1 MKQQEIEDA
10 VARAQIEIND
20 QLNAFKE
27 KLAKATDDPEHF
39 ISMSE
44 LESEWQQLRLSTCKT
59 YSDLVSKALS
69 SFDNKRLN
77 AAKKANSSR
86 KGSN

>member
-1 MKQQEIEDA
+1 MKQQEIEEA

-44 LESEWQQLRLSTCKT
+44 LENEWQQLRLSTSKT

-77 AAKKANSSR
+77 ASKKANSSR